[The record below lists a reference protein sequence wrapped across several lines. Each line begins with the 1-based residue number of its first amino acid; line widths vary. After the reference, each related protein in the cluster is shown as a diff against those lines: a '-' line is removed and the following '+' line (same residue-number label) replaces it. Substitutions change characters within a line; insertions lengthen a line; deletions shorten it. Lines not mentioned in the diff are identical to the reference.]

1 MNKDILKVYFVCGT
15 ANCASGKFLDILEKA
30 LKSGVTCF
38 QFREKGETALQGYK
52 KIELARKVKELC
64 HHYHVP
70 FIVNDDVSLA
80 LALDADGV
88 HLGQE
93 DLSIIKARELF
104 PDKIIGLSV
113 GSIEEYQESAVD
125 EVDYIGVGP
134 IFPTNSKDDAGR
146 AIGVKGLCDI
156 RQYAP
161 DIPIVAIGGI
171 GVNNVAD
178 LYHNGADGIAIISAI
193 AQSDNVQYAV
203 KELLSFSK

>member
-1 MNKDILKVYFVCGT
+1 MKIILT
-15 ANCASGKFLDILEKA
+15 AVEQEAVATTVVVQDS
-30 LKSGVTCF
+30 V
-38 QFREKGETALQGYK
+38 
-52 KIELARKVKELC
+52 ARKVKELC
-64 HHYHVP
+64 HQYHVP

-93 DLSIIKARELF
+93 DLSITKARELF

-146 AIGVKGLCDI
+146 AIGVKGLRDI

-171 GVNNVAD
+171 GLNNVAD